1 MAWTCAQLDGE
12 DMAEQLEAPAAGESV
27 TGAAGAAGQ
36 PRMVLNTQYLKASS
50 FEIPGAPIFFAQ
62 RRTQP
67 LVEISF
73 DVRNQRLTPDQPHF
87 EVTLVIVATATSSVV
102 DGSNQPIEGPSAAY
116 NCNIAYA
123 GIFSLSDVP
132 ADVIDPLLFVE
143 APKLL
148 FPAAR
153 NQLADMTRDAG
164 MTPLLLQ
171 SFDFSALYQQKR
183 TQTG

>member
-1 MAWTCAQLDGE
+1 
-12 DMAEQLEAPAAGESV
+12 MAEQQTAPAAGDSV
-27 TGAAGAAGQ
+27 AGAAGAGSA
-36 PRMVLNTQYLKASS
+36 PRMILNAQYLKASS

-73 DVRNQRLTPDQPHF
+73 DVRVMRLSPDQPHF
-87 EVTLVIVATATSSVV
+87 EVSVVIVATATSSVV
-102 DGSNQPIEGPSAAY
+102 NAADQPVEGPTPAY

-123 GIFSLSDVP
+123 GIVSLADVP
-132 ADVIDPLLFVE
+132 ADVVDALLFVE
-143 APKLL
+143 APRLL

-153 NQLADMTRDAG
+153 NQIADITRDAG

-171 SFDFSALYQQKR
+171 PFDFSALFEQKR
-183 TQTG
+183 TQGA